1 MTTPSYHPFRSEQ
14 AKAEFE
20 AFYLQWA
27 ETWPVP
33 SETRFV
39 DTPSGRT
46 FVRASGPRTGPPLVL
61 LPGTRGTSLMWSGCI
76 AALSARY
83 RNYALDTITDIGL
96 SVPRRKIST
105 KEDLVTWLDEVFTAL
120 IPEGPLN
127 LMGMSYGGWLASEY
141 AHGFPGRLRKVVML
155 APGGTVLR
163 LSPAFFIRVMIVS
176 IPLPGLGGKPLQ
188 RTLRW
193 LFQDTVRSGE
203 KGRIMVEQQLPYLL
217 TAGRLF
223 NLPRLVWPTVLDDK
237 AWQRFRVSALFLV
250 GENEKI
256 YSARAAVRRL
266 KRVAPQVE
274 TGIIPGAGHD
284 LTMVRAGVVAKRV
297 LEFLD
302 EPLPGRAEA

>member
-1 MTTPSYHPFRSEQ
+1 
-14 AKAEFE
+14 
-20 AFYLQWA
+20 
-27 ETWPVP
+27 
-33 SETRFV
+33 
-39 DTPSGRT
+39 
-46 FVRASGPRTGPPLVL
+46 
-61 LPGTRGTSLMWSGCI
+61 MWSACI
-76 AALSARY
+76 AGLSARY
-83 RNYALDTITDIGL
+83 RTYALDTITDIGL
-96 SVPRRKIST
+96 SVPRREIAT

-120 IPEGPLN
+120 VPEGPLN

-141 AHGFPGRLRKVVML
+141 ALRFPGRLRKVVML

-193 LFQDTVRSGE
+193 LFEDTVRSGE
-203 KGRIMVEQQLPYLL
+203 KGRIMIEQQLPYLL
-217 TAGRLF
+217 TSGRLF
-223 NLPRLVWPTVLDDK
+223 NLPRLVWPRVLTDK
-237 AWQRFRVSALFLV
+237 EWRRFSVPALFLV

-266 KRVAPQVE
+266 NRVAPQVK
-274 TGIIPGAGHD
+274 TGIIAGAGHD
-284 LTMVRAGVVAKRV
+284 LTMVRAGVVAQRA